1 MLVAEYSYEK
11 DIQVK
16 QAEAWEEG
24 LQDGVRRGVY
34 QGIRQGREE
43 GIQRGRE
50 EGICQVQQ
58 EGENRRSQLIGIL
71 LKNGR
76 TSKIQL
82 VIADETAR
90 KEYYKRY
97 ETDGEA

>member
-1 MLVAEYSYEK
+1 MLAVEYSYEK

-24 LQDGVRRGVY
+24 ARDGFQRGLY

-43 GIQRGRE
+43 GIRQGRE
-50 EGICQVQQ
+50 EGICQGQQ
-58 EGENRRSQLIGIL
+58 EGENRLSQLIGIL

-76 TSKIQL
+76 TSEIEL

-97 ETDGEA
+97 EIEGEA